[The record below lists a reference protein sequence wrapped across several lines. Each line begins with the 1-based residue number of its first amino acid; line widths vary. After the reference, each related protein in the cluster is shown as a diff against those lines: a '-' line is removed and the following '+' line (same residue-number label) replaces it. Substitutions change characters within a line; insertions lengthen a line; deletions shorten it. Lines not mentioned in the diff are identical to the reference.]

1 MKRSIAF
8 IASLLLA
15 ALTVTGC
22 GNDESSSESKADKK
36 AAATEATTE
45 ETTEETTKEETTE
58 KATEEETTEA
68 ETEADSDAEGS
79 EADSDIDADV
89 NMEGLEDMFTVVDAP
104 EYAPKDS
111 AAEADFIGK
120 WECDCMVSDGSA
132 YSSIFGVPLYAMFHL
147 EIKEDGTGTLTSID
161 DPTNENSESVEIKWT
176 FADGK
181 LSAEADDETLVISI
195 NSDGRLVVS
204 DEEEAE
210 LLYFKSVTEYT
221 EFDFSSIEDM
231 LG

>member
-58 KATEEETTEA
+58 A

-79 EADSDIDADV
+79 EADSDIDANVD
-89 NMEGLEDMFTVVDAP
+89 MEGLEDMFTVVDAP

-132 YSSIFGVPLYAMFHL
+132 YSAIFGVPLYAMFHL
-147 EIKEDGTGTLTSID
+147 ELNEGGTGTLTSID

-204 DEEEAE
+204 DEAEAE